1 MQDTKRLQA
10 SEWSDWIGQGTIQ
23 PSRPLQ
29 ARDDYKE
36 RLELEREL
44 LKLMIVK

>member
-1 MQDTKRLQA
+1 MKDTKQIQA
-10 SEWSDWIGQGTIQ
+10 SEWSDWIGRRTIQ
-23 PSRPLQ
+23 PSRPSQ

-44 LKLMIVK
+44 LKIMIVK